1 MIYKFPPLS
10 TDAFSYIF
18 GRRKRIFSGKK
29 LAAGFTA
36 QQLANIDGNNLFTI
50 CNKFLTIVYDSNF
63 IKFEGGNYKFIKDLN
78 IQIQYVMGIR
88 IALGGSP
95 RTLFLCQS
103 DGTKIK
109 VVANSTLSSRGIED
123 NTTQITS
130 SYLVSNFDDLRRGF
144 FVRENHYL
152 GFGVWNNPSANHT
165 LECFEDGSAVNIPAT
180 EAHFNIYLIPS

>member
-63 IKFEGGNYKFIKDLN
+63 IKLPSPIPSSTTNFLSF
-78 IQIQYVMGIR
+78 GI
-88 IALGGSP
+88 
-95 RTLFLCQS
+95 
-103 DGTKIK
+103 
-109 VVANSTLSSRGIED
+109 SSRKSLD
-123 NTTQITS
+123 
-130 SYLVSNFDDLRRGF
+130 
-144 FVRENHYL
+144 
-152 GFGVWNNPSANHT
+152 
-165 LECFEDGSAVNIPAT
+165 
-180 EAHFNIYLIPS
+180 IYINK